1 MLTSDIRQADCDTA
15 RHWQDSIPTED
26 YRKAARR
33 ALRGR
38 SGAKATTREGRVA
51 IFKPVGAKRLK
62 ELERVKGI
70 EPSS

>member
-1 MLTSDIRQADCDTA
+1 MLSSDIGPAHCVTA
-15 RHWQDSIPTED
+15 RSWQDNIPTED
-26 YRKAARR
+26 DREAAPR

-38 SGAKATTREGRVA
+38 SAAKATTDEGRVA
-51 IFKPVGAKRLK
+51 IFRPAGAYRLK